1 MSKNIFKIASL
12 IGVVVATT
20 VILTNS
26 AKIVRKQKEEEN
38 VIDIEVNVSEE

>member
-1 MSKNIFKIASL
+1 MSKNFFKIASL
-12 IGVVVATT
+12 LGVAVATT

-26 AKIVRKQKEEEN
+26 AKIVRKQKEEN

>member
-12 IGVVVATT
+12 LGVAVATT